1 MKKVKKI
8 ITGFLT
14 VFLFMAMVLPMTTV
28 KASEEKEVAEKRM
41 YTVTFRA
48 GNVASFDTD
57 KITVS
62 DGMEVTKN
70 YIKVKVAKGDTLA
83 LTVPDWESDA
93 RLTSWF
99 SNCLHYEKEAAYGLK
114 AFSGVV
120 GTAVERN
127 TEYVL
132 DYKRLINPVSYTVSF
147 VDSQTKEQIAAPQI
161 IYGNAEETITVLPV
175 TVSDYTPTES
185 RKTLK
190 LEKGKENT
198 ATFEYCYTGT
208 VETITSTVTNVVPGT
223 TRTETVVNEV
233 EETVIVPGT
242 AQPSGFTANVVNN
255 ASNTANNRANGGGNA
270 LNTPAGNI
278 ANNVADNSANNA
290 ADNAVNAPA
299 DENEDQTVDDGNVEI
314 PEEQTPLVDGDEND
328 GVVDIEES
336 VTPLANTAEDES
348 TVSGDVDGKDADL
361 AAQEIDAASVP
372 VAVPVIGGIAA
383 VFVVGLIV
391 FLIYKNRKRSK

>member
-14 VFLFMAMVLPMTTV
+14 VFIFMALVLPMTTV
-28 KASEEKEVAEKRM
+28 KASEEKEVVEKRM

-48 GNVASFDTD
+48 GNIACFDID

-62 DGMEVTKN
+62 EGMEVTKN

-83 LTVPDWESDA
+83 FTVPGWESDA

-114 AFSGVV
+114 AFNGVV
-120 GTAVERN
+120 GTVVERN

-132 DYKRLINPVSYTVSF
+132 DYKRLIDPVSYTVSF
-147 VDSQTKEQIAAPQI
+147 IDSQTKEQIAAPQI
-161 IYGNAEETITVLPV
+161 TYGNAEETITVIPV
-175 TVSDYTPTES
+175 TVPDYTPVES
-185 RKTLK
+185 SKIIK

-198 ATFEYCYTGT
+198 ATFEYRYTGA

-242 AQPSGFTANVVNN
+242 SQPTGFTANVVNN
-255 ASNTANNRANGGGNA
+255 ASNAVNAPVGN
-270 LNTPAGNI
+270 T
-278 ANNVADNSANNA
+278 ANNVADNNANNA

-299 DENEDQTVDDGNVEI
+299 DDNEDQTVDDSNVEI
-314 PEEQTPLVDGDEND
+314 PEEQTPLVDGDGND
-328 GVVDIEES
+328 GVVAIEES
-336 VTPLANTAEDES
+336 ETPLANTAEDAS
-348 TVSGDVDGKDADL
+348 TASGDVNGNDADL

-383 VFVVGLIV
+383 VFIAGLIA
-391 FLIYKNRKRSK
+391 FLVYKNRKRSK

>member
-14 VFLFMAMVLPMTTV
+14 VFIFMALVLPMTTV
-28 KASEEKEVAEKRM
+28 KASEEKEVVEKRM

-48 GNVASFDTD
+48 GNIACFDID

-62 DGMEVTKN
+62 EGMEVTKN

-83 LTVPDWESDA
+83 FTVPGWESDA

-114 AFSGVV
+114 AFNGVV
-120 GTAVERN
+120 GTVVERN

-132 DYKRLINPVSYTVSF
+132 DYKRLIDPVSYTVSF
-147 VDSQTKEQIAAPQI
+147 IDSQTKEQIAAPQI
-161 IYGNAEETITVLPV
+161 TYGNAEETITVIPV
-175 TVSDYTPTES
+175 TVPDYTPTES
-185 RKTLK
+185 SKIIK

-198 ATFEYCYTGT
+198 ATFEYRYTGA

-233 EETVIVPGT
+233 EETGIVPGT
-242 AQPSGFTANVVNN
+242 SQPTGFTANVVNN
-255 ASNTANNRANGGGNA
+255 ASNAVNAPVGN
-270 LNTPAGNI
+270 T
-278 ANNVADNSANNA
+278 ANNA

-299 DENEDQTVDDGNVEI
+299 DDNEDQTVDDSNVEI
-314 PEEQTPLVDGDEND
+314 PEEQTPLVDGDGND
-328 GVVDIEES
+328 GAVDIEES
-336 VTPLANTAEDES
+336 ETPLANTAEDAS
-348 TVSGDVDGKDADL
+348 TASGDVNGNDADL

-372 VAVPVIGGIAA
+372 VAVPVIGGITA

-391 FLIYKNRKRSK
+391 FLIYKNRKKSK

>member
-14 VFLFMAMVLPMTTV
+14 VFIFMALVLPMTTV
-28 KASEEKEVAEKRM
+28 KASEEKEVVEKRM

-48 GNVASFDTD
+48 GNIACFDID

-62 DGMEVTKN
+62 EGMEVTKN

-83 LTVPDWESDA
+83 FTVPGWESDA
-93 RLTSWF
+93 RMTSWF

-114 AFSGVV
+114 AFNGVV

-147 VDSQTKEQIAAPQI
+147 IDSQTKEQIAAPQI
-161 IYGNAEETITVLPV
+161 TYGNAEETITVIPV
-175 TVSDYTPTES
+175 TVPDYTPTES
-185 RKTLK
+185 SKIIK

-198 ATFEYCYTGT
+198 ATFEYRYTGA

-242 AQPSGFTANVVNN
+242 SQPTGFTANVVNN
-255 ASNTANNRANGGGNA
+255 ASNAVNAPVGN
-270 LNTPAGNI
+270 T
-278 ANNVADNSANNA
+278 ANNVADNNANNA

-299 DENEDQTVDDGNVEI
+299 DDNEDQTVDDSNVEI
-314 PEEQTPLVDGDEND
+314 PEEQTPLVDGDGND

-336 VTPLANTAEDES
+336 ETPLTNTAEDAS
-348 TVSGDVDGKDADL
+348 TASGDVNGKDADL

-372 VAVPVIGGIAA
+372 VAVPVIGGITA

-391 FLIYKNRKRSK
+391 FLIYKNRKKSK

>member
-14 VFLFMAMVLPMTTV
+14 VFIFMALVLPMTTV
-28 KASEEKEVAEKRM
+28 KASEEKEAVEKRM

-48 GNVASFDTD
+48 GNIACFDID

-62 DGMEVTKN
+62 EGMEVTKN

-83 LTVPDWESDA
+83 FTVPGWESDA

-99 SNCLHYEKEAAYGLK
+99 SNGLHYEKEAAYGLK
-114 AFSGVV
+114 AFNGVV
-120 GTAVERN
+120 GTVVERN

-132 DYKRLINPVSYTVSF
+132 DYKRLIDPVSYTVSF
-147 VDSQTKEQIAAPQI
+147 IDSQTKEQIAAPQI
-161 IYGNAEETITVLPV
+161 TYGNAEETITVIPV
-175 TVSDYTPTES
+175 TVPDYTPVEGS
-185 RKTLK
+185 KIIK

-198 ATFEYCYTGT
+198 ATFEYRYTGA

-242 AQPSGFTANVVNN
+242 SQPTGFTANVVNN
-255 ASNTANNRANGGGNA
+255 ASNAVNAPVGN
-270 LNTPAGNI
+270 T
-278 ANNVADNSANNA
+278 ANNA

-299 DENEDQTVDDGNVEI
+299 DDNEDQTVDDSNVEI
-314 PEEQTPLVDGDEND
+314 PEEQTPLVDG
-328 GVVDIEES
+328 VVDIEES
-336 VTPLANTAEDES
+336 ETPLANTAEDAS
-348 TVSGDVDGKDADL
+348 TASGDVNGNDADL

-372 VAVPVIGGIAA
+372 VAVPVIGGITA

-391 FLIYKNRKRSK
+391 FLIYKNRKKSK

>member
-83 LTVPDWESDA
+83 FTVPGWESDA

-114 AFSGVV
+114 AFNGVV

-132 DYKRLINPVSYTVSF
+132 DYKRLIDPVSYTVSF
-147 VDSQTKEQIAAPQI
+147 IDSQTKEQIATPRI
-161 IYGNAEETITVLPV
+161 IYGNAEETITVIPV

-185 RKTLK
+185 SKIIK

-198 ATFEYCYTGT
+198 ATFEYRYTGA

-242 AQPSGFTANVVNN
+242 SQPTGFTANVVNN
-255 ASNTANNRANGGGNA
+255 ASNAVNAPVGN
-270 LNTPAGNI
+270 T
-278 ANNVADNSANNA
+278 ANNVADNNANNA

-299 DENEDQTVDDGNVEI
+299 DDNEDQTVDDSNVEI
-314 PEEQTPLVDGDEND
+314 PEEQTPLVDGAGND

-336 VTPLANTAEDES
+336 ETPLANTAEDEN
-348 TVSGDVDGKDADL
+348 TVSGDVDGNDADL

-383 VFVVGLIV
+383 VFIAGLIA
-391 FLIYKNRKRSK
+391 FLVYKNRKRSK

>member
-14 VFLFMAMVLPMTTV
+14 VFIFMALVLPMTTV
-28 KASEEKEVAEKRM
+28 KASEEKEAVGKRM

-48 GNVASFDTD
+48 GNIACFDID

-62 DGMEVTKN
+62 EGMEVTKN

-83 LTVPDWESDA
+83 FTVPGWESDA

-114 AFSGVV
+114 DFNGVV
-120 GTAVERN
+120 GTVVERN

-132 DYKRLINPVSYTVSF
+132 DYKRLIDPVSYTVSF
-147 VDSQTKEQIAAPQI
+147 IDSQTKEQIAAPQI
-161 IYGNAEETITVLPV
+161 TYGNAEETITVIPV
-175 TVSDYTPTES
+175 TVPDYTPTES
-185 RKTLK
+185 SKIIK

-198 ATFEYCYTGT
+198 ATFEYRYTGA

-223 TRTETVVNEV
+223 TRTETVVSEV
-233 EETVIVPGT
+233 EETVIVPGA
-242 AQPSGFTANVVNN
+242 AQPSGVTANVVNN
-255 ASNTANNRANGGGNA
+255 ASNAVNAPVGN
-270 LNTPAGNI
+270 T
-278 ANNVADNSANNA
+278 ANNVADNNANNA

-299 DENEDQTVDDGNVEI
+299 DDNEDQTVDDSNVEI
-314 PEEQTPLVDGDEND
+314 PEEQTPLVDGDGND
-328 GVVDIEES
+328 GAVDIEES
-336 VTPLANTAEDES
+336 ETPLANTAEDAS
-348 TVSGDVDGKDADL
+348 TASGDVNGNDADL

-383 VFVVGLIV
+383 VFIAGLIA
-391 FLIYKNRKRSK
+391 FLVYKNRKKSK

>member
-8 ITGFLT
+8 ITGFLM
-14 VFLFMAMVLPMTTV
+14 VFIFMAMVLPMTTV

-48 GNVASFDTD
+48 GNVASIDTD

-83 LTVPDWESDA
+83 ITVPGWESDA
-93 RLTSWF
+93 GLTSWF

-114 AFSGVV
+114 AFSGIV

-132 DYKRLINPVSYTVSF
+132 DYKRLIDPVSYTVSF
-147 VDSQTKEQIAAPQI
+147 IDSKTKEQIATPQI
-161 IYGNAEETITVLPV
+161 IYGNAEETIMVTPV

-185 RKTLK
+185 SKTLK
-190 LEKGKENT
+190 LEKGKANT
-198 ATFEYCYTGT
+198 ATFEYRYIGS

-242 AQPSGFTANVVNN
+242 ARQTGFTANVVNN
-255 ASNTANNRANGGGNA
+255 ASNAVNA
-270 LNTPAGNI
+270 PVGNI
-278 ANNVADNSANNA
+278 ANKVADNNANNA

-299 DENEDQTVDDGNVEI
+299 DDNEDQTVDDSNVEI
-314 PEEQTPLVDGDEND
+314 PEEQTPLVDGDGND

-336 VTPLANTAEDES
+336 ETPLANTAEDEN
-348 TVSGDVDGKDADL
+348 TVSGDVDGNDADL

-383 VFVVGLIV
+383 VFIAGLIA
-391 FLIYKNRKRSK
+391 FLVYKNRKRSK

>member
-8 ITGFLT
+8 ITGFLM
-14 VFLFMAMVLPMTTV
+14 VFIFMAMVLPMTTV

-48 GNVASFDTD
+48 GNVASIDTD

-83 LTVPDWESDA
+83 FTVPGWESDA
-93 RLTSWF
+93 GLTSWF
-99 SNCLHYEKEAAYGLK
+99 SNCLHYEKEAVYGLK
-114 AFSGVV
+114 AFSGIV

-132 DYKRLINPVSYTVSF
+132 DYKRLIDPVSYTVSF
-147 VDSQTKEQIAAPQI
+147 IDSKTKEQIATPQI
-161 IYGNAEETITVLPV
+161 IYGNAEETIMVTPV

-185 RKTLK
+185 SKTLK
-190 LEKGKENT
+190 LEKGKANT
-198 ATFEYCYTGT
+198 ATFEYRYIGS

-242 AQPSGFTANVVNN
+242 ARQTGFTANVVNN
-255 ASNTANNRANGGGNA
+255 ASNAVNAPVGN
-270 LNTPAGNI
+270 T
-278 ANNVADNSANNA
+278 ANNVADNNANNA

-299 DENEDQTVDDGNVEI
+299 DDNEDQTVDDSNVEI
-314 PEEQTPLVDGDEND
+314 PEEQTPLVDGDGND

-336 VTPLANTAEDES
+336 ETPLANTAEDEN
-348 TVSGDVDGKDADL
+348 TVSGDVDGNDADL

-372 VAVPVIGGIAA
+372 VAVPVIGGITA
-383 VFVVGLIV
+383 VFIAGLIA
-391 FLIYKNRKRSK
+391 FLVYKNRKRSK

>member
-14 VFLFMAMVLPMTTV
+14 VFIFMALVLPMTTV
-28 KASEEKEVAEKRM
+28 KASEEKEVVEKRM

-48 GNVASFDTD
+48 GNIACFDID

-62 DGMEVTKN
+62 EGMEVTKN

-83 LTVPDWESDA
+83 FTVPGWESDA

-114 AFSGVV
+114 AFNGVV
-120 GTAVERN
+120 GTVVERN

-132 DYKRLINPVSYTVSF
+132 DYKRLIDPVSYTVSF
-147 VDSQTKEQIAAPQI
+147 IDSQTREQIAAPQI
-161 IYGNAEETITVLPV
+161 TYGNAEETITVIPV
-175 TVSDYTPTES
+175 TVPDYTPTES
-185 RKTLK
+185 SKIIK

-198 ATFEYCYTGT
+198 ATFEYRYTGA

-242 AQPSGFTANVVNN
+242 SQPTGFTANVVNN
-255 ASNTANNRANGGGNA
+255 ASNAVNAPVGN
-270 LNTPAGNI
+270 T
-278 ANNVADNSANNA
+278 ANNA

-299 DENEDQTVDDGNVEI
+299 DDNEDQTVDDSNVEI
-314 PEEQTPLVDGDEND
+314 PEEQTPLVDGDGND
-328 GVVDIEES
+328 GAVDIEES
-336 VTPLANTAEDES
+336 ETPLANTAEDAS
-348 TVSGDVDGKDADL
+348 TASGDVDGKDADL

-383 VFVVGLIV
+383 VFIAGLIA
-391 FLIYKNRKRSK
+391 FLVYKNRKRSK

>member
-14 VFLFMAMVLPMTTV
+14 VFIFMALVLPMTTV
-28 KASEEKEVAEKRM
+28 KASEEKEVVEKRM

-48 GNVASFDTD
+48 GNIACFDID

-62 DGMEVTKN
+62 EGMEVTKN

-83 LTVPDWESDA
+83 FTVPGWESDA

-114 AFSGVV
+114 AFNGVV

-132 DYKRLINPVSYTVSF
+132 DYKRLIDPVSYTVSF
-147 VDSQTKEQIAAPQI
+147 IDSQTKEQIAAPQI
-161 IYGNAEETITVLPV
+161 TYGNAEETITVIPV
-175 TVSDYTPTES
+175 TVPDYTPVES
-185 RKTLK
+185 SKIIK

-198 ATFEYCYTGT
+198 ATFEYRYTGA

-242 AQPSGFTANVVNN
+242 SQPTGFTANVVNN
-255 ASNTANNRANGGGNA
+255 ASNAVNAPVGN
-270 LNTPAGNI
+270 T
-278 ANNVADNSANNA
+278 ANNVADNNANNA

-299 DENEDQTVDDGNVEI
+299 DDNEDQTVDDSNVEI
-314 PEEQTPLVDGDEND
+314 PEEQTPLVDGDGND
-328 GVVDIEES
+328 GVVAIEES
-336 VTPLANTAEDES
+336 ETPLANTAEDES

-383 VFVVGLIV
+383 VFIAGLIA
-391 FLIYKNRKRSK
+391 FLVYKNRKRSK

>member
-14 VFLFMAMVLPMTTV
+14 VFIFMALVLPMTTV
-28 KASEEKEVAEKRM
+28 KASEEKEAVEKRM

-48 GNVASFDTD
+48 GNIACFDID

-62 DGMEVTKN
+62 EGMEVTKN

-83 LTVPDWESDA
+83 FTVPGWESDA

-114 AFSGVV
+114 AFNGVV
-120 GTAVERN
+120 GTVVERN

-147 VDSQTKEQIAAPQI
+147 IDSQTKEQIAAPQI
-161 IYGNAEETITVLPV
+161 TYGNAEETITVIPV
-175 TVSDYTPTES
+175 TVPDYTPTES
-185 RKTLK
+185 SKIIK

-198 ATFEYCYTGT
+198 ATFEYRYTGA

-242 AQPSGFTANVVNN
+242 SQPTGFTANVVNN
-255 ASNTANNRANGGGNA
+255 ASNAVNAPVGN
-270 LNTPAGNI
+270 T
-278 ANNVADNSANNA
+278 ANNVADNNANNA

-299 DENEDQTVDDGNVEI
+299 DDNEDQTVDDSNVEI
-314 PEEQTPLVDGDEND
+314 PEEQTPLVDGDGND
-328 GVVDIEES
+328 GVVAIEES
-336 VTPLANTAEDES
+336 ETPLANTAEDAS
-348 TVSGDVDGKDADL
+348 TASGDVNGKDADL

-372 VAVPVIGGIAA
+372 VAVPVIGGITA

-391 FLIYKNRKRSK
+391 FLIYKNRKKSK

>member
-14 VFLFMAMVLPMTTV
+14 VFIFMALVLPMTTV
-28 KASEEKEVAEKRM
+28 KASEEKEAVEKRM

-48 GNVASFDTD
+48 GNIACFDID

-62 DGMEVTKN
+62 EGMEVTKN

-83 LTVPDWESDA
+83 FTVPGWESDA

-114 AFSGVV
+114 AFNGVV
-120 GTAVERN
+120 GTVVERN

-132 DYKRLINPVSYTVSF
+132 DYKRLIDPVSYTVSF
-147 VDSQTKEQIAAPQI
+147 IDSQTKEQIAAPQI
-161 IYGNAEETITVLPV
+161 TYGNAEETITVIPV
-175 TVSDYTPTES
+175 TVPDYTPVES
-185 RKTLK
+185 SKIIK

-198 ATFEYCYTGT
+198 ATFEYRYTGA

-242 AQPSGFTANVVNN
+242 SQPTGFTANVVNN
-255 ASNTANNRANGGGNA
+255 ASNAVNAPVGN
-270 LNTPAGNI
+270 T
-278 ANNVADNSANNA
+278 ANNVADNNANNA

-299 DENEDQTVDDGNVEI
+299 DDNEDQTVDDSNVEI
-314 PEEQTPLVDGDEND
+314 PEEQTPLVDGDGND
-328 GVVDIEES
+328 GAVDIEES
-336 VTPLANTAEDES
+336 ETPLANTAEDAS
-348 TVSGDVDGKDADL
+348 TASGDVNGKDADL

-372 VAVPVIGGIAA
+372 VAVPVIGGITA

-391 FLIYKNRKRSK
+391 FLIYKNRKKSK

>member
-14 VFLFMAMVLPMTTV
+14 VFIFMALVLPMTTV
-28 KASEEKEVAEKRM
+28 KASEEKEVVEKRM

-48 GNVASFDTD
+48 GNIACFDID

-62 DGMEVTKN
+62 EGMEVTKN

-83 LTVPDWESDA
+83 FTVPGWESDA

-114 AFSGVV
+114 AFNGVV
-120 GTAVERN
+120 GTVVERN

-132 DYKRLINPVSYTVSF
+132 DYKRLIDPVSYTVSF
-147 VDSQTKEQIAAPQI
+147 IDSQTREQIAAPQI
-161 IYGNAEETITVLPV
+161 TYGNAEETITVIPV
-175 TVSDYTPTES
+175 TVPDYTPTES
-185 RKTLK
+185 SKIIK

-198 ATFEYCYTGT
+198 ATFEYRYTGA

-242 AQPSGFTANVVNN
+242 SQPTGFTANVVNN
-255 ASNTANNRANGGGNA
+255 ASNAVNAPVGN
-270 LNTPAGNI
+270 T
-278 ANNVADNSANNA
+278 ANNA

-299 DENEDQTVDDGNVEI
+299 DDNEDQTVDDSNVEI
-314 PEEQTPLVDGDEND
+314 PEEQTPLVDGDGND
-328 GVVDIEES
+328 GAVDIEES
-336 VTPLANTAEDES
+336 ETPLANTAEDAS
-348 TVSGDVDGKDADL
+348 TASGDVDGNDADL

-372 VAVPVIGGIAA
+372 VAVPVIGGITA

-391 FLIYKNRKRSK
+391 FLIYKNRKKSK

>member
-14 VFLFMAMVLPMTTV
+14 VFFFMALVLPMTTV
-28 KASEEKEVAEKRM
+28 KASEEKEVVEKRM

-83 LTVPDWESDA
+83 FTVPGWESDA

-132 DYKRLINPVSYTVSF
+132 DYKRLIDPVSYTVSF
-147 VDSQTKEQIAAPQI
+147 IDSQTKEQIAAPQI
-161 IYGNAEETITVLPV
+161 TYGNAEETITVIPV
-175 TVSDYTPTES
+175 TVPDYTPTES
-185 RKTLK
+185 SKIIK

-198 ATFEYCYTGT
+198 ATFEYRYTGA

-223 TRTETVVNEV
+223 TRTETVVSEV
-233 EETVIVPGT
+233 EETVIIPGA
-242 AQPSGFTANVVNN
+242 AQPSGVTANVVNN
-255 ASNTANNRANGGGNA
+255 ASNAVNAPVGN
-270 LNTPAGNI
+270 T
-278 ANNVADNSANNA
+278 ANNVADNNANNA

-299 DENEDQTVDDGNVEI
+299 DDNEDQTVDDSNVEI
-314 PEEQTPLVDGDEND
+314 PEEQTPLVDGDGND

-336 VTPLANTAEDES
+336 ETPLANTAEDAS
-348 TVSGDVDGKDADL
+348 TASGDVNGNDADL

-372 VAVPVIGGIAA
+372 VAVPVIGGITA

-391 FLIYKNRKRSK
+391 FLIYKNRKKSK

>member
-14 VFLFMAMVLPMTTV
+14 VFIFMALVLPMTTV
-28 KASEEKEVAEKRM
+28 KASEEKEVVEKRM

-48 GNVASFDTD
+48 GNIACFDID

-62 DGMEVTKN
+62 EGMEVTKN

-83 LTVPDWESDA
+83 FTVPGWESDA

-114 AFSGVV
+114 AFNGVV
-120 GTAVERN
+120 GTVVERN

-132 DYKRLINPVSYTVSF
+132 DYKRLIDPVSYTVSF
-147 VDSQTKEQIAAPQI
+147 IDSQTKEQIAAPQI
-161 IYGNAEETITVLPV
+161 TYGNAEETITVIPV
-175 TVSDYTPTES
+175 TVPDYTPTES
-185 RKTLK
+185 SKIIK

-198 ATFEYCYTGT
+198 ATFEYRYTGA

-242 AQPSGFTANVVNN
+242 SQPTGFTANVVNN
-255 ASNTANNRANGGGNA
+255 ASNAVNA
-270 LNTPAGNI
+270 LVGNT
-278 ANNVADNSANNA
+278 ANNA

-299 DENEDQTVDDGNVEI
+299 DDNEDQTVDDSNVEI

-336 VTPLANTAEDES
+336 ETPLSNTAEDEN
-348 TVSGDVDGKDADL
+348 TVSGDVDGNDADL

-383 VFVVGLIV
+383 VFIAGLIA
-391 FLIYKNRKRSK
+391 FLVYKNRKRSK

>member
-8 ITGFLT
+8 ITGFLM
-14 VFLFMAMVLPMTTV
+14 VFIFMAMVLPMTTV

-48 GNVASFDTD
+48 GNVASIDTD

-83 LTVPDWESDA
+83 FTVPGWESDA
-93 RLTSWF
+93 GLTSWF
-99 SNCLHYEKEAAYGLK
+99 SNCLHYEKEAVYGLK
-114 AFSGVV
+114 AFSGIV

-132 DYKRLINPVSYTVSF
+132 DYKRLIDPVSYTVSF
-147 VDSQTKEQIAAPQI
+147 IDSKTKEQIATPQI
-161 IYGNAEETITVLPV
+161 IYGNAEETIMVTPV

-185 RKTLK
+185 SKTLK
-190 LEKGKENT
+190 LEKGKANT
-198 ATFEYCYTGT
+198 ATFEYRYIGS
-208 VETITSTVTNVVPGT
+208 VEMITSTVTNVVPGT

-242 AQPSGFTANVVNN
+242 ARQTGFTANVVNN
-255 ASNTANNRANGGGNA
+255 ASNAVNA
-270 LNTPAGNI
+270 PVGNI
-278 ANNVADNSANNA
+278 ANNVADNNANNA

-299 DENEDQTVDDGNVEI
+299 DDNEDQTVDDSNVEI
-314 PEEQTPLVDGDEND
+314 PEEQTPLVDGDGND

-336 VTPLANTAEDES
+336 ETPLANTAEDEN
-348 TVSGDVDGKDADL
+348 TVSGDVDGNDADL
-361 AAQEIDAASVP
+361 AAQEKDAASVP

-383 VFVVGLIV
+383 VFIAALIA
-391 FLIYKNRKRSK
+391 FLVYKNRKRSK

>member
-14 VFLFMAMVLPMTTV
+14 VFIFMALVLPMTTV
-28 KASEEKEVAEKRM
+28 KASEEKEVVEKRM

-48 GNVASFDTD
+48 GNIACFDID

-62 DGMEVTKN
+62 EGMEVTKN

-83 LTVPDWESDA
+83 FTVPGWESDA

-114 AFSGVV
+114 AFNGVV

-132 DYKRLINPVSYTVSF
+132 DYKRLIDPVSYTVSF
-147 VDSQTKEQIAAPQI
+147 IDSQTKEQIAAPQI
-161 IYGNAEETITVLPV
+161 TYGNAEETITVIPV
-175 TVSDYTPTES
+175 TVPDYTPTES
-185 RKTLK
+185 SKIIK

-198 ATFEYCYTGT
+198 ATFEYRYTGA

-233 EETVIVPGT
+233 EETVIVLGT
-242 AQPSGFTANVVNN
+242 SQPTGFTANVVNN
-255 ASNTANNRANGGGNA
+255 ASNAVNAPVGN
-270 LNTPAGNI
+270 T
-278 ANNVADNSANNA
+278 ANNA

-299 DENEDQTVDDGNVEI
+299 DDNEDQTVDDSNVEI
-314 PEEQTPLVDGDEND
+314 PEEQTPLVDGDGND
-328 GVVDIEES
+328 GAVDIEES
-336 VTPLANTAEDES
+336 ETPLANTAEDAS
-348 TVSGDVDGKDADL
+348 TASGDVNGNDADL

-383 VFVVGLIV
+383 VFIAGLIA
-391 FLIYKNRKRSK
+391 FLVYKNRKRSK

>member
-14 VFLFMAMVLPMTTV
+14 VFIFMALVLPMTTV
-28 KASEEKEVAEKRM
+28 KASEEKEAVEKRM

-48 GNVASFDTD
+48 GNIACFDID

-62 DGMEVTKN
+62 EGMEVTKN

-83 LTVPDWESDA
+83 FTVPGWESDA
-93 RLTSWF
+93 GLTSWF

-114 AFSGVV
+114 AFNGVV
-120 GTAVERN
+120 GTVVERN

-132 DYKRLINPVSYTVSF
+132 DYKRLIDPVSYTVSF
-147 VDSQTKEQIAAPQI
+147 IDSQTKEQIAAPQI
-161 IYGNAEETITVLPV
+161 TYGNAEETITVIPV
-175 TVSDYTPTES
+175 TVPDYTPVES
-185 RKTLK
+185 SKIIK

-198 ATFEYCYTGT
+198 ATFEYRYTGA

-223 TRTETVVNEV
+223 TRTETVVSEV
-233 EETVIVPGT
+233 EETVIIPGA
-242 AQPSGFTANVVNN
+242 AQPSGVTANVVNN
-255 ASNTANNRANGGGNA
+255 ASNAVNAPVGN
-270 LNTPAGNI
+270 T
-278 ANNVADNSANNA
+278 ANNVADNNANNA

-299 DENEDQTVDDGNVEI
+299 DDNEDQTVDDSNVEI
-314 PEEQTPLVDGDEND
+314 PEEQTPLVDGDGND
-328 GVVDIEES
+328 GAVDIEES
-336 VTPLANTAEDES
+336 ETPLANTAEDAS
-348 TVSGDVDGKDADL
+348 TASGDVNGNDADL

-372 VAVPVIGGIAA
+372 VAGPVIGGITA

-391 FLIYKNRKRSK
+391 FLIYKNRKKSK

>member
-14 VFLFMAMVLPMTTV
+14 VFIFMALVLPMTTV
-28 KASEEKEVAEKRM
+28 KASEEKEAVGKRM

-48 GNVASFDTD
+48 GNIACFDID

-62 DGMEVTKN
+62 EGMEVTKN

-83 LTVPDWESDA
+83 FTVPGWESDA
-93 RLTSWF
+93 GLTSWF

-114 AFSGVV
+114 AFNGVV
-120 GTAVERN
+120 GTVVERN

-132 DYKRLINPVSYTVSF
+132 DYKRLIDPVSYTVSF
-147 VDSQTKEQIAAPQI
+147 IDSQTKEQIAAPQI
-161 IYGNAEETITVLPV
+161 TYGNAEETITVIPV
-175 TVSDYTPTES
+175 TVPDYTPVES
-185 RKTLK
+185 SKIIK

-198 ATFEYCYTGT
+198 ATFEYRYTGA

-223 TRTETVVNEV
+223 TRTETVVSEV
-233 EETVIVPGT
+233 EETVIVPGA
-242 AQPSGFTANVVNN
+242 AQPSGVTANVVNN
-255 ASNTANNRANGGGNA
+255 ASNAVNAPVGN
-270 LNTPAGNI
+270 T
-278 ANNVADNSANNA
+278 ANNVADNNANNA

-299 DENEDQTVDDGNVEI
+299 DDNEDQTVDDSNVEI
-314 PEEQTPLVDGDEND
+314 PEEQTPLVDGDGND
-328 GVVDIEES
+328 GAVDIEES
-336 VTPLANTAEDES
+336 ETPLANTAEDAS
-348 TVSGDVDGKDADL
+348 TASGDVNGNDADL

-372 VAVPVIGGIAA
+372 VAVPVIGGITA

-391 FLIYKNRKRSK
+391 FLIYKNRKKSK

>member
-1 MKKVKKI
+1 
-8 ITGFLT
+8 
-14 VFLFMAMVLPMTTV
+14 
-28 KASEEKEVAEKRM
+28 M

-83 LTVPDWESDA
+83 FTVPGWESDA
-93 RLTSWF
+93 GLTSWF

-114 AFSGVV
+114 AFSSVV

-132 DYKRLINPVSYTVSF
+132 DYKRLIDPVSYTVNF
-147 VDSQTKEQIAAPQI
+147 IDSQTKEQIATPQI
-161 IYGNAEETITVLPV
+161 IYGNAEETIMVTPV

-185 RKTLK
+185 SKIIK

-198 ATFEYCYTGT
+198 ATFEYRYTGA

-223 TRTETVVNEV
+223 TRTETVVSEV
-233 EETVIVPGT
+233 EETVIIPGA
-242 AQPSGFTANVVNN
+242 AQPSGVTANVVNN
-255 ASNTANNRANGGGNA
+255 ASNTADNRANGGGNA
-270 LNTPAGNI
+270 ANTPAGNPVDDST
-278 ANNVADNSANNA
+278 NNEVDNVA
-290 ADNAVNAPA
+290 NAPA
-299 DENEDQTVDDGNVEI
+299 DENEDQTADEGNIEI
-314 PEEQTPLVDGDEND
+314 PEEQ
-328 GVVDIEES
+328 
-336 VTPLANTAEDES
+336 TPLANTAEDES

-372 VAVPVIGGIAA
+372 VAVPVIGGIVA
-383 VFVVGLIV
+383 VFIAGLIA
-391 FLIYKNRKRSK
+391 FLVYKNRKRSK

>member
-1 MKKVKKI
+1 MKKVKKL
-8 ITGFLT
+8 ITGFLK
-14 VFLFMAMVLPMTTV
+14 FFIFMSLVLPMTTV
-28 KASEEKEVAEKRM
+28 KASEEKEVVEKRM

-48 GNVASFDTD
+48 GNIACFDID

-62 DGMEVTKN
+62 EGMEVTKN

-83 LTVPDWESDA
+83 FTVPGWESDA

-114 AFSGVV
+114 AFNGVV
-120 GTAVERN
+120 GTVVERN

-132 DYKRLINPVSYTVSF
+132 DYKRLIDPVSYTVSF
-147 VDSQTKEQIAAPQI
+147 IDSQTKEQIAAPQI
-161 IYGNAEETITVLPV
+161 TYGNAEETITVIPV
-175 TVSDYTPTES
+175 TVPDYTPTES
-185 RKTLK
+185 SKIIK

-198 ATFEYCYTGT
+198 ATFEYRYTGA

-242 AQPSGFTANVVNN
+242 SQPTGFTANVVNN
-255 ASNTANNRANGGGNA
+255 ASNAVNAPVGN
-270 LNTPAGNI
+270 T
-278 ANNVADNSANNA
+278 ANNA

-299 DENEDQTVDDGNVEI
+299 DDNEDQTVDDSNVEI
-314 PEEQTPLVDGDEND
+314 PEEQTPLVDGDGND
-328 GVVDIEES
+328 GAVDIEES
-336 VTPLANTAEDES
+336 ETPLANTAEDAS
-348 TVSGDVDGKDADL
+348 TASGDVNGNDADL

-372 VAVPVIGGIAA
+372 VAVPVIGGITA

-391 FLIYKNRKRSK
+391 FLIYKNRKKSK

>member
-14 VFLFMAMVLPMTTV
+14 VFIFMALVLPMTTV
-28 KASEEKEVAEKRM
+28 KASEEKEVVEKRM

-48 GNVASFDTD
+48 GNIACFDID

-62 DGMEVTKN
+62 EGMEVTKN

-83 LTVPDWESDA
+83 FTVPGWESDA

-114 AFSGVV
+114 AFNGVV

-132 DYKRLINPVSYTVSF
+132 DYKRLIDPVSYTVSF
-147 VDSQTKEQIAAPQI
+147 IDSQTKEQIAAPQI
-161 IYGNAEETITVLPV
+161 TYGNAEETITVIPV
-175 TVSDYTPTES
+175 TVPDYTPTES
-185 RKTLK
+185 SKIIK

-198 ATFEYCYTGT
+198 ATFEYRYTGA

-242 AQPSGFTANVVNN
+242 SQPTGFTANVVNN
-255 ASNTANNRANGGGNA
+255 ASNAVNAPVGN
-270 LNTPAGNI
+270 T
-278 ANNVADNSANNA
+278 ANNVADNNANNA

-299 DENEDQTVDDGNVEI
+299 DDNEDQTVDDSNVEI

-336 VTPLANTAEDES
+336 ETPLSNTAEDES
-348 TVSGDVDGKDADL
+348 TVSGDVDGNDADL

-383 VFVVGLIV
+383 VFIAGLIA
-391 FLIYKNRKRSK
+391 FLVYKNRKRSK

>member
-14 VFLFMAMVLPMTTV
+14 VFIFMALVLPMTTV
-28 KASEEKEVAEKRM
+28 KASEEKEVVEKRM

-48 GNVASFDTD
+48 GNIACID

-83 LTVPDWESDA
+83 FTVPGWESDA

-114 AFSGVV
+114 AFNGVV
-120 GTAVERN
+120 GTVVERN

-132 DYKRLINPVSYTVSF
+132 DYKRLIDPVSYTVSF
-147 VDSQTKEQIAAPQI
+147 IDSQTKEQIAAPQI
-161 IYGNAEETITVLPV
+161 TYGNAEETITVIPV
-175 TVSDYTPTES
+175 TVPDYTPTES
-185 RKTLK
+185 SKIIK

-198 ATFEYCYTGT
+198 ATFEYRYTGA

-242 AQPSGFTANVVNN
+242 SQPTGFTANVVNN
-255 ASNTANNRANGGGNA
+255 ASNAVNAPVGN
-270 LNTPAGNI
+270 T
-278 ANNVADNSANNA
+278 ANNA

-299 DENEDQTVDDGNVEI
+299 DDNEDQTVDDSNVEI
-314 PEEQTPLVDGDEND
+314 PEEQTPLVDGDGND
-328 GVVDIEES
+328 GAVDIEES
-336 VTPLANTAEDES
+336 ETPLANTAEYAS
-348 TVSGDVDGKDADL
+348 TASGDVNGNDADL

-372 VAVPVIGGIAA
+372 VAVPVIGGITA

-391 FLIYKNRKRSK
+391 FLIYKNRKKSK

>member
-14 VFLFMAMVLPMTTV
+14 VFIFMALVLPMTTV
-28 KASEEKEVAEKRM
+28 KASEEKEAVEKRM

-48 GNVASFDTD
+48 GNIACFDTD

-83 LTVPDWESDA
+83 FTVHGWESDA

-114 AFSGVV
+114 AFNGVV

-132 DYKRLINPVSYTVSF
+132 DYKRLIDPVSYTVSF
-147 VDSQTKEQIAAPQI
+147 IDSQTKEQIATPQI
-161 IYGNAEETITVLPV
+161 IYGNAEETITVIPV

-185 RKTLK
+185 SKIIK
-190 LEKGKENT
+190 LEKGKENA
-198 ATFEYCYTGT
+198 ATFEYRYTGA

-242 AQPSGFTANVVNN
+242 SQPTGFTANVVNN
-255 ASNTANNRANGGGNA
+255 ASNAVNAPVGN
-270 LNTPAGNI
+270 T
-278 ANNVADNSANNA
+278 ANNVADNNANNA
-290 ADNAVNAPA
+290 ADNAVNALA
-299 DENEDQTVDDGNVEI
+299 DDNEDQTVDDNNVEI
-314 PEEQTPLVDGDEND
+314 PEEQTPLVDGDGND

-336 VTPLANTAEDES
+336 ETPLANTAEDEN
-348 TVSGDVDGKDADL
+348 TVSGDVDGNDADL
-361 AAQEIDAASVP
+361 AVQEIDAASVP

-383 VFVVGLIV
+383 VFIAGLIA
-391 FLIYKNRKRSK
+391 FLVYKNRKRSK

>member
-8 ITGFLT
+8 ITGFLM
-14 VFLFMAMVLPMTTV
+14 VFIFMAMVLPMTTV
-28 KASEEKEVAEKRM
+28 KASEEKEAVEKRM

-83 LTVPDWESDA
+83 FTVPGWESDA
-93 RLTSWF
+93 GLTSWF

-114 AFSGVV
+114 DFNGVV

-132 DYKRLINPVSYTVSF
+132 DYKRLIDPVSYTVSF
-147 VDSQTKEQIAAPQI
+147 IDSQTKEQIATPQI
-161 IYGNAEETITVLPV
+161 IYGNAEETIMVTPV

-185 RKTLK
+185 SKIIK

-198 ATFEYCYTGT
+198 ATFEYRYTGA

-223 TRTETVVNEV
+223 TRTETVVSEV
-233 EETVIVPGT
+233 EETVIIPGA
-242 AQPSGFTANVVNN
+242 AQPSGVTANVVNN
-255 ASNTANNRANGGGNA
+255 ASNTADNRANGGGNA
-270 LNTPAGNI
+270 ANT

-290 ADNAVNAPA
+290 DQNVDN
-299 DENEDQTVDDGNVEI
+299 GNVEI
-314 PEEQTPLVDGDEND
+314 PEEQTPLVDG
-328 GVVDIEES
+328 VVDIEES
-336 VTPLANTAEDES
+336 ETPLANTAEDES

-383 VFVVGLIV
+383 VFIAGLIA
-391 FLIYKNRKRSK
+391 FLVYKNRKRSK

>member
-14 VFLFMAMVLPMTTV
+14 VFIFMALVLPMTTV
-28 KASEEKEVAEKRM
+28 KASEEKEVVEKRM

-48 GNVASFDTD
+48 GNIACFDID

-62 DGMEVTKN
+62 EGMEVTKN

-83 LTVPDWESDA
+83 FTVPGWESDA

-114 AFSGVV
+114 AFNGVV
-120 GTAVERN
+120 GTVVERN

-132 DYKRLINPVSYTVSF
+132 DYKRLIDPVFYTVSF
-147 VDSQTKEQIAAPQI
+147 IDSQTKEQIAAPQI
-161 IYGNAEETITVLPV
+161 TYGNAEETITVIPV
-175 TVSDYTPTES
+175 TVPDYTPTES
-185 RKTLK
+185 SKIIK

-198 ATFEYCYTGT
+198 ATFEYRYTGA

-242 AQPSGFTANVVNN
+242 SQPTGFTANVVNN
-255 ASNTANNRANGGGNA
+255 ASNAVNAPVGN
-270 LNTPAGNI
+270 T
-278 ANNVADNSANNA
+278 ANNA

-299 DENEDQTVDDGNVEI
+299 DDNEDQTVDDSNVEI
-314 PEEQTPLVDGDEND
+314 PEEQTPLVDGDGND
-328 GVVDIEES
+328 GAVDIEES
-336 VTPLANTAEDES
+336 ETPLANTAEDAS
-348 TVSGDVDGKDADL
+348 TASGDVNGNDADL

-372 VAVPVIGGIAA
+372 VAVPVIGGITA

-391 FLIYKNRKRSK
+391 FLIYKNRKKSK

>member
-14 VFLFMAMVLPMTTV
+14 VFIFMALVLPMTTV
-28 KASEEKEVAEKRM
+28 KASEEKEAVGKRM

-48 GNVASFDTD
+48 GNIACFDID

-62 DGMEVTKN
+62 EGMEVTKN

-83 LTVPDWESDA
+83 FTVPGWESDA

-114 AFSGVV
+114 AFNGVV

-132 DYKRLINPVSYTVSF
+132 DYKRLIDPVSYTVSF
-147 VDSQTKEQIAAPQI
+147 IDSQTKEQIAAPQI
-161 IYGNAEETITVLPV
+161 TYGNAEETITVIPV
-175 TVSDYTPTES
+175 TVPDYTPVES
-185 RKTLK
+185 SKIIK

-198 ATFEYCYTGT
+198 ATFEYRYTGA

-242 AQPSGFTANVVNN
+242 SQPTGFTANVVNN
-255 ASNTANNRANGGGNA
+255 ASNAVNAPVGN
-270 LNTPAGNI
+270 T
-278 ANNVADNSANNA
+278 ANNVADNNANNA

-299 DENEDQTVDDGNVEI
+299 DDNEDQTVDDSNVEI
-314 PEEQTPLVDGDEND
+314 PEEQTPLVDGDGND
-328 GVVDIEES
+328 GVVAIEES
-336 VTPLANTAEDES
+336 ETPLANTAEDAS
-348 TVSGDVDGKDADL
+348 TASGDVNGKDADL

-372 VAVPVIGGIAA
+372 VAVPVIGGITA

-391 FLIYKNRKRSK
+391 FLIYKNRKKSK

>member
-1 MKKVKKI
+1 
-8 ITGFLT
+8 
-14 VFLFMAMVLPMTTV
+14 
-28 KASEEKEVAEKRM
+28 M

-48 GNVASFDTD
+48 GNIACFDID

-62 DGMEVTKN
+62 EGMEVTKN

-83 LTVPDWESDA
+83 FTVPGWESDA
-93 RLTSWF
+93 GLTSWF

-114 AFSGVV
+114 AFNGVV

-132 DYKRLINPVSYTVSF
+132 DYKRLIDPVSYTVSF
-147 VDSQTKEQIAAPQI
+147 IDSQTKEQIAAPQI
-161 IYGNAEETITVLPV
+161 TYGNAEETITVIPV
-175 TVSDYTPTES
+175 TVPDYTPTES
-185 RKTLK
+185 SKIIK

-198 ATFEYCYTGT
+198 ATFEYRYTGA

-242 AQPSGFTANVVNN
+242 SQPTGFTANVVNN
-255 ASNTANNRANGGGNA
+255 ASNAVNAPVGN
-270 LNTPAGNI
+270 T
-278 ANNVADNSANNA
+278 ANNVADNNANNA

-299 DENEDQTVDDGNVEI
+299 DDNEDQTVDDSNVEI
-314 PEEQTPLVDGDEND
+314 PEEQTPLVDGDGND
-328 GVVDIEES
+328 GVVAIEES
-336 VTPLANTAEDES
+336 ETPLANTAEDAS
-348 TVSGDVDGKDADL
+348 TASGDVNGKDADL

-372 VAVPVIGGIAA
+372 VAVPVIGGITA

-391 FLIYKNRKRSK
+391 FLIYKNRKKSK

>member
-8 ITGFLT
+8 ITGFLM
-14 VFLFMAMVLPMTTV
+14 VFIFMALVLPMTTV
-28 KASEEKEVAEKRM
+28 KASEEKEVAGKRM

-83 LTVPDWESDA
+83 FTVPGWESDA
-93 RLTSWF
+93 GLTSWF

-132 DYKRLINPVSYTVSF
+132 DYKRLIDPVSYTVSF
-147 VDSQTKEQIAAPQI
+147 IDSQTKEQIAAPQI
-161 IYGNAEETITVLPV
+161 TYGNAEETITVIPV
-175 TVSDYTPTES
+175 TVPDYTSVES
-185 RKTLK
+185 SKIIK

-198 ATFEYCYTGT
+198 ATFEYRYTGA

-223 TRTETVVNEV
+223 TRTETVVSEV
-233 EETVIVPGT
+233 EETVIIPGA
-242 AQPSGFTANVVNN
+242 AQPSGVTANVVNN
-255 ASNTANNRANGGGNA
+255 ASNAVNAPVGN
-270 LNTPAGNI
+270 T
-278 ANNVADNSANNA
+278 ANNVADNNANNA

-299 DENEDQTVDDGNVEI
+299 DDNEDQTVDDSNVEI
-314 PEEQTPLVDGDEND
+314 PEEQTPLVDEDGND

-336 VTPLANTAEDES
+336 ETPLANTAEDES

-383 VFVVGLIV
+383 VFIAGLIA
-391 FLIYKNRKRSK
+391 FLVYKNRKRSK

>member
-48 GNVASFDTD
+48 GNIACFDTD

-83 LTVPDWESDA
+83 FTVPDWESDA

-114 AFSGVV
+114 AFNGVV

-132 DYKRLINPVSYTVSF
+132 DYKRLIDPVSYTVSF
-147 VDSQTKEQIAAPQI
+147 IDSQTKEQIATPQI
-161 IYGNAEETITVLPV
+161 IYGNAEETITVIPV

-185 RKTLK
+185 SKIIK

-198 ATFEYCYTGT
+198 ATFEYRYTGA

-242 AQPSGFTANVVNN
+242 SQPTGFTANVVNN
-255 ASNTANNRANGGGNA
+255 ASNAVNAPVGN
-270 LNTPAGNI
+270 T
-278 ANNVADNSANNA
+278 ANNVADNNANNA
-290 ADNAVNAPA
+290 ADNAVNALA
-299 DENEDQTVDDGNVEI
+299 DDNEDQTVDDNNVEI
-314 PEEQTPLVDGDEND
+314 PEEQTPLVDGDGND

-336 VTPLANTAEDES
+336 ETPLANTAEDEN
-348 TVSGDVDGKDADL
+348 TVSGDVDGNDADL

-383 VFVVGLIV
+383 VFIAGLIA
-391 FLIYKNRKRSK
+391 FLVYKNRKRSK

>member
-8 ITGFLT
+8 ITGFLM
-14 VFLFMAMVLPMTTV
+14 VFIFMAMVLPMTTV

-48 GNVASFDTD
+48 GNVASIDTD

-83 LTVPDWESDA
+83 FTVPGWESDA
-93 RLTSWF
+93 GLTSWF

-114 AFSGVV
+114 AFSGIV

-132 DYKRLINPVSYTVSF
+132 DYKRLIDPVSYTVSF
-147 VDSQTKEQIAAPQI
+147 IDSKTKEQIATPQI
-161 IYGNAEETITVLPV
+161 IYGNAEETIMVTPV

-185 RKTLK
+185 SKTLK
-190 LEKGKENT
+190 LEKGKANT
-198 ATFEYCYTGT
+198 ATFEYRYIGS

-242 AQPSGFTANVVNN
+242 ARQTGFTANVVNN
-255 ASNTANNRANGGGNA
+255 ASNAVNASVGN
-270 LNTPAGNI
+270 T
-278 ANNVADNSANNA
+278 ANNVADNNANNA

-299 DENEDQTVDDGNVEI
+299 DDNEDQTVDDSNVEI
-314 PEEQTPLVDGDEND
+314 PEEQTPLVDGDGND

-336 VTPLANTAEDES
+336 ETPLANTAEDEN
-348 TVSGDVDGKDADL
+348 TVSGDVDGNDADL

-383 VFVVGLIV
+383 VFIAGLIA
-391 FLIYKNRKRSK
+391 FLVYKNRKRSK

>member
-14 VFLFMAMVLPMTTV
+14 VFIFMALVLPMTTV
-28 KASEEKEVAEKRM
+28 KASEEKEVVEKRM

-48 GNVASFDTD
+48 GNIACFDID

-62 DGMEVTKN
+62 EGMEVTKN

-83 LTVPDWESDA
+83 FTVPGWESDA

-132 DYKRLINPVSYTVSF
+132 DYKRLIDPVSYTVSF
-147 VDSQTKEQIAAPQI
+147 IDSQTKEQIAAPQI
-161 IYGNAEETITVLPV
+161 IYGNAEETIMVTPV

-185 RKTLK
+185 SKIIK

-198 ATFEYCYTGT
+198 ATFEYRYTGA

-223 TRTETVVNEV
+223 TRTETVVSEV

-242 AQPSGFTANVVNN
+242 SQPTGFTANVVNN
-255 ASNTANNRANGGGNA
+255 ASNAVNAPVGN
-270 LNTPAGNI
+270 T
-278 ANNVADNSANNA
+278 ANNVADNNANNA

-299 DENEDQTVDDGNVEI
+299 DDNEDQTVDDSNVEI

-336 VTPLANTAEDES
+336 ETPLSNTAEDES
-348 TVSGDVDGKDADL
+348 TVSGDVDGNDADL

-383 VFVVGLIV
+383 VFIGGLIA
-391 FLIYKNRKRSK
+391 FLVYKNRKRSK

>member
-8 ITGFLT
+8 ITGFLM
-14 VFLFMAMVLPMTTV
+14 VFIFMAMVLPMTTV
-28 KASEEKEVAEKRM
+28 KASEEKEAVEKRM

-83 LTVPDWESDA
+83 FTVPGWESDA
-93 RLTSWF
+93 GLTSWF

-114 AFSGVV
+114 DFNGVV

-132 DYKRLINPVSYTVSF
+132 DYKRLIDPVSYTVSF
-147 VDSQTKEQIAAPQI
+147 IDSQTKEQIATPQI
-161 IYGNAEETITVLPV
+161 IYGNAEETIMVTPV

-185 RKTLK
+185 SKIIK

-198 ATFEYCYTGT
+198 ATFEYRYTGA

-223 TRTETVVNEV
+223 TRTETVVSEV

-242 AQPSGFTANVVNN
+242 SQPTGFTANVVNN
-255 ASNTANNRANGGGNA
+255 ASNAVNAPVGN
-270 LNTPAGNI
+270 T
-278 ANNVADNSANNA
+278 ANNVADNNANNA

-299 DENEDQTVDDGNVEI
+299 DDNEDQTVDDSNVEI

-336 VTPLANTAEDES
+336 ETPLSNTAEDES
-348 TVSGDVDGKDADL
+348 TVSGDVDGNDADL

-383 VFVVGLIV
+383 VFIGGLIA
-391 FLIYKNRKRSK
+391 FLVYKNRKRSK

>member
-8 ITGFLT
+8 ITGFLM
-14 VFLFMAMVLPMTTV
+14 VFIFMALVLPMTTV
-28 KASEEKEVAEKRM
+28 KASEEKEAVEKRM

-48 GNVASFDTD
+48 GNVASFDID

-83 LTVPDWESDA
+83 FTVPGWESDA

-132 DYKRLINPVSYTVSF
+132 DYKRLIDPVSYTVSF
-147 VDSQTKEQIAAPQI
+147 IDSQTKEQIAAPQI
-161 IYGNAEETITVLPV
+161 IYGNAEETIMVTPV

-185 RKTLK
+185 SKIIK

-198 ATFEYCYTGT
+198 ATFEYRYTGA

-223 TRTETVVNEV
+223 TRTETVVSEV

-242 AQPSGFTANVVNN
+242 SQPTGFTANVVNN
-255 ASNTANNRANGGGNA
+255 ASNAVNAPVGN
-270 LNTPAGNI
+270 T

-290 ADNAVNAPA
+290 DQNVDN
-299 DENEDQTVDDGNVEI
+299 GNVEI

-336 VTPLANTAEDES
+336 ETPLSNTAEDES
-348 TVSGDVDGKDADL
+348 TVSGDVDGNDADL

-383 VFVVGLIV
+383 VFIGGLIA
-391 FLIYKNRKRSK
+391 FLVYKNRKRSK

>member
-8 ITGFLT
+8 ITGFLM
-14 VFLFMAMVLPMTTV
+14 VFIFMAMVLPMTTV
-28 KASEEKEVAEKRM
+28 KASEEKEAVEKRM

-83 LTVPDWESDA
+83 FTVPGWESDA
-93 RLTSWF
+93 GLTSWF

-114 AFSGVV
+114 DFNGVV

-132 DYKRLINPVSYTVSF
+132 DYKRLIDPVSYTVSF
-147 VDSQTKEQIAAPQI
+147 IDSQTKEQIATPQI
-161 IYGNAEETITVLPV
+161 IYGNAEETIMVTPV
-175 TVSDYTPTES
+175 TVSDHTPTES
-185 RKTLK
+185 SKIIK

-198 ATFEYCYTGT
+198 ATFEYRYTGA

-223 TRTETVVNEV
+223 TRTETVVSEV
-233 EETVIVPGT
+233 EETVIIPGA
-242 AQPSGFTANVVNN
+242 AQPSGVTANVVNN
-255 ASNTANNRANGGGNA
+255 ASNAVNAPVGN
-270 LNTPAGNI
+270 T
-278 ANNVADNSANNA
+278 ANNVADNNANNA

-299 DENEDQTVDDGNVEI
+299 DDNEDQTVDDSNVEI
-314 PEEQTPLVDGDEND
+314 PEEQTPLVDGDGND
-328 GVVDIEES
+328 GAVDIEES
-336 VTPLANTAEDES
+336 ETPLANTAEDAS
-348 TVSGDVDGKDADL
+348 TASGDVNGNDADL

-372 VAVPVIGGIAA
+372 VAVPVIGGITA

-391 FLIYKNRKRSK
+391 FLVYKNRKRSK

>member
-14 VFLFMAMVLPMTTV
+14 VFIFMALVLPMTTV
-28 KASEEKEVAEKRM
+28 KASEEKEVVEKRM

-48 GNVASFDTD
+48 GNIACFDIE

-62 DGMEVTKN
+62 EGMEVTKN

-83 LTVPDWESDA
+83 FTVPGWESDA

-114 AFSGVV
+114 AFNGVV

-132 DYKRLINPVSYTVSF
+132 DYKRLIDPVSYTVSF
-147 VDSQTKEQIAAPQI
+147 IDSQTKIAAPQI
-161 IYGNAEETITVLPV
+161 TYGNAEETITVIPV
-175 TVSDYTPTES
+175 TVPDYTPTES
-185 RKTLK
+185 SKIIK

-198 ATFEYCYTGT
+198 ATFEYRYTGA

-223 TRTETVVNEV
+223 TRTETVVSEV
-233 EETVIVPGT
+233 EETVIIPGA
-242 AQPSGFTANVVNN
+242 AQPSGVTANVVNN
-255 ASNTANNRANGGGNA
+255 ASNTADNRANGGGNA
-270 LNTPAGNI
+270 ANTAATNT

-290 ADNAVNAPA
+290 DQNVDN
-299 DENEDQTVDDGNVEI
+299 GNVEI
-314 PEEQTPLVDGDEND
+314 PEEQTPLVDG
-328 GVVDIEES
+328 VVDIEES
-336 VTPLANTAEDES
+336 ETPLANTAEDES

-383 VFVVGLIV
+383 VFIAGLIA
-391 FLIYKNRKRSK
+391 FLVYKNRKRSK